1 MKVRLTEGAEADLE
15 KIGDRIA
22 ETDSTAAELTVRA
35 VRAAARLIAERPAT
49 GSPVIGRA
57 GIRKRRF
64 KPYVILYAVSQFEI
78 LIVRIAHERSDWV
91 SLV

>member
-1 MKVRLTEGAEADLE
+1 MTEGAEADLE
-15 KIGDRIA
+15 NIGDRIA
-22 ETDSTAAELTVRA
+22 ETDSNSAELTVRA

-64 KPYVILYAVSQFEI
+64 KPYVILYAVGPGEV
-78 LIVRIAHERSDWV
+78 LIIRIAHERSDWI
-91 SLV
+91 SLI